1 MKTITFCV
9 EELLKQQ
16 PFLEEAL
23 SRGIINYSALA
34 EELIPEIGK
43 RVGKPVKSGAIMMA
57 LRRYSIPQAI
67 TNTNKL
73 KQIIM
78 QLGDITVRSNLTDFT
93 YKNSSTLIDSH
104 AKILNLINKKTNIF
118 YAFTRGIHESNLIIT
133 TQEKE
138 NVISSFKG
146 EILLESLDK
155 LSAISI
161 QLPENNTRMT
171 GLYYHIFK
179 LLAWEGI
186 SIYEMVSTTNEFTLL
201 FEDMYIDKA
210 FKIISRLKE
219 I

>member
-104 AKILNLINKKTNIF
+104 AKILNLINK
-118 YAFTRGIHESNLIIT
+118 L
-133 TQEKE
+133 
-138 NVISSFKG
+138 
-146 EILLESLDK
+146 
-155 LSAISI
+155 
-161 QLPENNTRMT
+161 
-171 GLYYHIFK
+171 
-179 LLAWEGI
+179 
-186 SIYEMVSTTNEFTLL
+186 
-201 FEDMYIDKA
+201 
-210 FKIISRLKE
+210 
-219 I
+219 